1 MFVILMSF
9 YLMNSIAVLSVIF
22 SHIFPDQINFV
33 ATLEMLHIFLKLN
46 VSLVSPRTSCNA
58 ETRVYGLDC
67 MCAHIMRF
75 RDINL
80 RRLD

>member
-1 MFVILMSF
+1 MFVKLMLF
-9 YLMNSIAVLSVIF
+9 YFMNSIAVFRVIF
-22 SHIFPDQINFV
+22 SRIFADQINFV

-67 MCAHIMRF
+67 VCVHIMRF
-75 RDINL
+75 KDINL